1 MAAAF
6 AFYTI
11 YLAIQLSNK
20 KMTSNEHLMKTY
32 APLDVTFEHGEGAY
46 LWDTNNQKYLDALCG
61 IAVCGLGHAHPA
73 ITKTI
78 SEQAAKL
85 LHTSNLY
92 QIDKQ
97 QHLAN
102 QLCDIS
108 GMDRVFF
115 SNSGAEANEAA
126 IKIARLYGHNHD
138 IANPSIIVMENSFH
152 GRTMATLSATGNRK
166 VQAGFEPLVQGFI
179 RAPYNDIEAIKNI
192 ADNNNNVVAILV
204 EPVQGEGGVNIPNQD
219 YLNQLREICDQQN
232 WLLMLDE
239 IQTGMART
247 GEWFAFQH
255 NGIQPD
261 VMTLAKALGNGVPI
275 GACLTNKKA
284 GDVFQPGNH
293 GSTFGGN
300 PLMCAT
306 ASTVIDTIK
315 IENLLANT
323 KQMSEYIVNGFKD
336 KLSQLSSVREIR
348 NLGLM
353 IGIELDSD
361 SLNIECTE
369 LVKLALQEKLLI
381 NVTAGNVIRL
391 LPPLTLSQQQADTI
405 INTVSELVSRFS
417 KKDAANQAA

>member
-1 MAAAF
+1 MA
-6 AFYTI
+6 T
-11 YLAIQLSNK
+11 
-20 KMTSNEHLMKTY
+20 NEHLMKTY
-32 APLDVTFEHGEGAY
+32 APLDITFEHGEGAY
-46 LWDTNNQKYLDALCG
+46 LWDTNKQKYLDALCG

-92 QIDKQ
+92 HIDKQ
-97 QHLAN
+97 QHLAD
-102 QLCDIS
+102 QLCEVS
-108 GMDRVFF
+108 GLSRVFF

-126 IKIARLYGHNHD
+126 IKIARLFGHKNN
-138 IANPSIIVMENSFH
+138 ISNPNIIVMDNSFH

-179 RAPYNDIEAIKNI
+179 RAPYNNIDAIKNI
-192 ADNNNNVVAILV
+192 AESNNNVVAILV
-204 EPVQGEGGVNIPNQD
+204 EPIQGEGGIKIPDHD
-219 YLNQLREICDQQN
+219 YLNQLREICDQKN

-255 NGIQPD
+255 NNIQPD

-275 GACLTNKKA
+275 GACLANEKA
-284 GDVFQPGNH
+284 GEILQPGNH

-315 IENLLANT
+315 SENLSGNAS
-323 KQMSEYIVNGFKD
+323 KMGHYIVSTLKD
-336 KLSQLSSVREIR
+336 RLAQLDGVREIR
-348 NLGLM
+348 GLGLM
-353 IGIELDSD
+353 IGIELDTD
-361 SLNIECTE
+361 YLKHDCAE
-369 LVKLALQEKLLI
+369 LVKLALEKHLLI

-391 LPPLTLSQQQADTI
+391 LPPLIIDQQQADTI
-405 INTVSELVSRFS
+405 INTVSELVINALQN
-417 KKDAANQAA
+417 KVAA

>member
-1 MAAAF
+1 
-6 AFYTI
+6 
-11 YLAIQLSNK
+11 
-20 KMTSNEHLMKTY
+20 MKTY
-32 APLDVTFEHGEGAY
+32 SPLDVTFEHGEGAY
-46 LWDTNNQKYLDALCG
+46 LWDTNKQQYLDALCG

-92 QIDKQ
+92 KIDKQ
-97 QHLAN
+97 QHLAD

-108 GMDRVFF
+108 GLSRVFF

-126 IKIARLYGHNHD
+126 IKIARLFGHKKN
-138 IANPSIIVMENSFH
+138 IEIPNIIVMENSFH

-179 RAPYNDIEAIKNI
+179 RAPYNNIDAIKNI
-192 ADNNNNVVAILV
+192 AENNNNVVAILV
-204 EPVQGEGGVNIPNQD
+204 EPIQGEGGIQIPDHN
-219 YLNQLREICDQQN
+219 YLNQLREICDQKN

-255 NGIQPD
+255 NNIQPD

-275 GACLTNKKA
+275 GACLANEKA
-284 GDVFQPGNH
+284 GEVFQPGNH

-315 IENLLANT
+315 SENLKSNAS
-323 KQMSEYIVNGFKD
+323 KMGEYIVSAFKD
-336 KLSQLSSVREIR
+336 KLEQVDGVDEIR
-348 NLGLM
+348 GLGLM
-353 IGIELDSD
+353 IGIELDNNYFKQD
-361 SLNIECTE
+361 CTE
-369 LVKLALQEKLLI
+369 LVKLALQQHLLI

-391 LPPLTLSQQQADTI
+391 LPPLIINQQQADTI
-405 INTVSELVSRFS
+405 VNTVSELVIAILLN
-417 KKDAANQAA
+417 KAAA

>member
-1 MAAAF
+1 
-6 AFYTI
+6 
-11 YLAIQLSNK
+11 
-20 KMTSNEHLMKTY
+20 MTTNNHLMKTY

-46 LWDTNNQKYLDALCG
+46 LWDTNKQRYLDALCG

-97 QHLAN
+97 QHLAD
-102 QLCDIS
+102 QLCEIS
-108 GMDRVFF
+108 GMNSVFF

-126 IKIARLYGHNHD
+126 IKIARLYGHQKN
-138 IANPSIIVMENSFH
+138 IKKPSIIVMEHSFH

-179 RAPYNDIEAIKNI
+179 RAPYNNIEAINNI
-192 ADNNNNVVAILV
+192 ADNNNDVVAIMV
-204 EPVQGEGGVNIPNQD
+204 EPVQGEGGIQIPDQN
-219 YLNQLREICDQQN
+219 YLNQLREICDRQN

-239 IQTGMART
+239 IQTGMGRT
-247 GEWFAFQH
+247 GQWFAFQY
-255 NGIQPD
+255 NKILPD

-275 GACLTNKKA
+275 GACLANKKA
-284 GDVFQPGNH
+284 SEIMQPGNH

-315 IENLLANT
+315 TENLQANAS
-323 KQMSEYIVNGFKD
+323 KMGSYMLSAFKD
-336 KLSQLSSVREIR
+336 KLAQLDGVREIR
-348 NLGLM
+348 GMGLM
-353 IGIELDSD
+353 IGIELE
-361 SLNIECTE
+361 NNCTE
-369 LVKLALQEKLLI
+369 LVKLALDKRLLI

-391 LPPLTLSQQQADTI
+391 LPPLILDQQQADTI
-405 INTVSELVSRFS
+405 INTVSELVINSLQN
-417 KKDAANQAA
+417 KVAA